1 MTTDVR
7 VPDIDDVVV
16 EPDAEPSKAERKAA
30 EAERKAVDRALK
42 AEAKAREEAAKGRE
56 RAAKAAIEADRAAR
70 RVRMS
75 GSERREQLIDV
86 GLHLFAE
93 KGYEAV
99 SVEEIAAVA
108 KVSKPVV
115 YEHFGGKEG
124 LYAVIIDREVH
135 GLLATVVANLG
146 HGDARIMTERAVL
159 SFLTYVD
166 ENPDGFRVLLRDA
179 PVNQGPNAYSGMVRD
194 IVVKTAD
201 VLVPRLEQ
209 AHVNKK
215 FAQVY
220 ARGIVGT
227 VAFVAQSWVDDR
239 KPGKDE
245 LAAHVVNLIWN
256 GLGGLAA
263 QPALD
268 TEVLQK

>member
-1 MTTDVR
+1 MSTDIR
-7 VPDIDDVVV
+7 VPDTGAEDL
-16 EPDAEPSKAERKAA
+16 EPEAEISKAERKAV
-30 EAERKAVDRALK
+30 ERALK
-42 AEAKAREEAAKGRE
+42 AEAKAREEAAKARDRAG
-56 RAAKAAIEADRAAR
+56 RAAVEADRAAQ

-75 GSERREQLIDV
+75 STERREQLIQV

-99 SVEEIAAVA
+99 SVEEISAVA

-124 LYAVIIDREVH
+124 LYAVIIDRQVS
-135 GLLATVVANLG
+135 GLLGAVIASLG

-166 ENPDGFRVLLRDA
+166 EHPDGFRVLLRDA
-179 PVNQGPNAYSGMVRD
+179 PVNQGPNAYSGMVRE
-194 IVVKTAD
+194 IVAKTAD
-201 VLVPRLEQ
+201 VLGPRLEQ
-209 AHVNKK
+209 AGVNKK

-227 VAFVAQSWVDDR
+227 VAFVSQSWVDDR

-256 GLGGLAA
+256 GLGGLTGK
-263 QPALD
+263 PGLD
-268 TEVLQK
+268 PSLHA

>member
-7 VPDIDDVVV
+7 LPDTGGGVDT
-16 EPDAEPSKAERKAA
+16 DAEPTKADRKAA
-30 EAERKAVDRALK
+30 DAERKAVERALK

-75 GSERREQLIDV
+75 SSERREQLIEV
-86 GLHLFAE
+86 GIKLFAE
-93 KGYEAV
+93 KGFEAV

-115 YEHFGGKEG
+115 YEHFGNKDG

-135 GLLATVVANLG
+135 GLLSTIIYSLG
-146 HGDARIMTERAVL
+146 HGDARLITERAVL

-166 ENPDGFRVLLRDA
+166 EHPDGFRVLLRDA
-179 PVNQGPNAYSGMVRD
+179 PVNQGPNAYSGMVRE
-194 IVVKTAD
+194 IVAKTAD

-209 AHVNKK
+209 AGLNKR
-215 FAQVY
+215 FANVY

-227 VAFVAQSWVDDR
+227 VAFVAQSWVDDP

-256 GLGGLAA
+256 GLGGLVDK
-263 QPALD
+263 PTLD
-268 TEVLQK
+268 AHIRDV